1 MYKVEKKMKKKK
13 KDKFYALYQGDEL
26 ICSGTL
32 EEIAKY
38 QGVKV
43 DTIKFYSYPVYRK
56 RTKNGYVL
64 IEVEE

>member
-1 MYKVEKKMKKKK
+1 MKK
-13 KDKFYALYQGDEL
+13 KDKFYALYKGDEL
-26 ICSGTL
+26 ICSGTI
-32 EEIAKY
+32 EKIAEY

>member
-1 MYKVEKKMKKKK
+1 M